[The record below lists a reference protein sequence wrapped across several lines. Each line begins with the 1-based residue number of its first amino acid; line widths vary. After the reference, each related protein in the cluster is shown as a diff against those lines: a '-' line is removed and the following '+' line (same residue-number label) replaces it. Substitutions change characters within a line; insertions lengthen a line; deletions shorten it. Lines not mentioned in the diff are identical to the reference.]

1 MPQSLT
7 RIILHLIFT
16 TKRRQPWL
24 SAPTLRSEM
33 QGVLGAL
40 CNSLGCPL
48 VLVGGVED
56 HVHIACHLGRTRT
69 VADLIKE
76 LNRESSQWSKQKS
89 PSLRDFEWQSGEA
102 AFSISPSHV
111 EPRVQYIRN
120 QEEHHRQEIFQNELR
135 RILAKHN
142 LEWDEHYLWD

>member
-1 MPQSLT
+1 MPSPQLLARPGASPNHLASLPRMSKNGNESISRQCGGLIPQSHS
-7 RIILHLIFT
+7 RIICS
-16 TKRRQPWL
+16 TKRRQSWL
-24 SAPTLRSEM
+24 SDRTLRGEM

-76 LNRESSQWSKQKS
+76 LKRELSLWAKEKS
-89 PSLRDFEWQSGEA
+89 PSVQDFEWQ
-102 AFSISPSHV
+102 
-111 EPRVQYIRN
+111 
-120 QEEHHRQEIFQNELR
+120 
-135 RILAKHN
+135 
-142 LEWDEHYLWD
+142 

>member
-1 MPQSLT
+1 MPQSLS
-7 RIILHLIFT
+7 RIILHLIFS

-24 SAPTLRSEM
+24 SDRTLRSEM

-76 LNRESSQWSKQKS
+76 LKRELSLWAKEKS
-89 PSLRDFEWQSGEA
+89 PSVQDFEWQ
-102 AFSISPSHV
+102 
-111 EPRVQYIRN
+111 
-120 QEEHHRQEIFQNELR
+120 
-135 RILAKHN
+135 
-142 LEWDEHYLWD
+142 